1 MSHSAA
7 NAIAFS
13 RGMASS
19 RIGASTSRSG
29 ASTANETSK
38 RTWSLPLPVHPWATV
53 DASTSRATSITSSAM
68 HGRASPDTIG
78 YFPSYIP
85 FARIAGARYSAAN
98 RSTASTTRTLA
109 APARR
114 PRSTICAK
122 SSRWPTSTATACTSN
137 PRSASQRIVTDV
149 SSPPLYAR
157 TARST
162 IVRLHDVGQGVVD
175 RGRADALASDDQD
188 RVVTGDGARDV
199 GEARAVDALRQDVGR
214 PRRRTNDEAHVR
226 SDERDR
232 EFREQPP
239 QPGGRRRRRRGV
251 GQHVAHAVGVVNAR
265 EPELL
270 QVAAD
275 RRLRRLVAELSEPQ
289 PDLLL

>member
-149 SSPPLYAR
+149 SSPPLYAS
-157 TARST
+157 TAFST
-162 IVRLHDVGQGVVD
+162 IVRLHDIGQGPVD
-175 RGRADALASDDQD
+175 RRRADAFAPDDQD
-188 RVVTGDGARDV
+188 RVVPGDRARDL
-199 GEARAVDALRQDVGR
+199 GECRAVDPLGQDVGR
-214 PRRRTNDEAHVR
+214 ARRRADDQPHVGP
-226 SDERDR
+226 DERDG
-232 EFREQPP
+232 ELGEQPS
-239 QPGGRRRRRRGV
+239 QAGRRRRASGLRPTVPPPPRAGDPPR
-251 GQHVAHAVGVVNAR
+251 AR
-265 EPELL
+265 P
-270 QVAAD
+270 
-275 RRLRRLVAELSEPQ
+275 
-289 PDLLL
+289 